1 MAARPSRID
10 EVRHGLLA
18 DLVNGTTPVG
28 TKLPNEQEIAS
39 RFGVSRATVR
49 EAVGGLVESGY
60 LLRRHGSGTFVTLL
74 PSRRHALDATLSYTQ
89 MIRQAGM
96 TPGLRLLSADGAPG
110 RGRTRRPTWR
120 STRARP
126 LRVLERLRTAD
137 ERPVVYSID
146 LIAARRLEGLRDED
160 LDTGLYDVLDS
171 VGLPGP
177 HGLGGAAAGRRR
189 RPPGPAA
196 RRTPWHRAAAD
207 RRGRP
212 HRRRQPGHAVDRVA
226 RAGHLRAPGQPAL
239 LSRLLSRP
247 ARIT

>member
-28 TKLPNEQEIAS
+28 TKLPNEQEIAG

-96 TPGLRLLSADGAPG
+96 TPGLRLLERDGAARPRRG
-110 RGRTRRPTWR
+110 RGGRPGPRR
-120 STRARP
+120 RARP

-137 ERPVVYSID
+137 DRPVVYSID

-171 VGLPGP
+171 VGSRVRTASAVLLPVV
-177 HGLGGAAAGRRR
+177 AD
-189 RPPGPAA
+189 A
-196 RRTPWHRAAAD
+196 RLARLLD
-207 RRGRP
+207 VRRGTALQRIDE
-212 HRRRQPGHAVDRVA
+212 VDRTGDGSPVM
-226 RAGHLRAPGQPAL
+226 RSTEWHVPGIFELRVNRR
-239 LSRLLSRP
+239 S
-247 ARIT
+247 

>member
-96 TPGLRLLSADGAPG
+96 TPGLRLLGATVRPASPDEAADLALDEG
-110 RGRTRRPTWR
+110 T
-120 STRARP
+120 P

-137 ERPVVYSID
+137 DRPVVYSID
-146 LIAARRLEGLRDED
+146 LIAAWRLEGLRDED
-160 LDTGLYDVLDS
+160 LDIGLYDVLDS
-171 VGLPGP
+171 VGFRVRTASAVLLPVV
-177 HGLGGAAAGRRR
+177 AD
-189 RPPGPAA
+189 A
-196 RRTPWHRAAAD
+196 RLARLLD
-207 RRGRP
+207 VRRGTALQRIDE
-212 HRRRQPGHAVDRVA
+212 VDRTGDGSPVM
-226 RAGHLRAPGQPAL
+226 RSTEWHVPGIFELRVNRR
-239 LSRLLSRP
+239 S
-247 ARIT
+247 

>member
-28 TKLPNEQEIAS
+28 TKLPNEQEIAA

-96 TPGLRLLSADGAPG
+96 TPGLRLLSA
-110 RGRTRRPTWR
+110 TVRPATIDEAGDLALDEG
-120 STRARP
+120 TP

-137 ERPVVYSID
+137 ERPVVYSVD
-146 LIAARRLEGLRDED
+146 LIAAQRLEGLRDED

-171 VGLPGP
+171 VGSRVRTASAVLLPVVADARLARL
-177 HGLGGAAAGRRR
+177 LGV
-189 RPPGPAA
+189 
-196 RRTPWHRAAAD
+196 
-207 RRGRP
+207 RRGTALQRIDE
-212 HRRRQPGHAVDRVA
+212 VDRTGDGTPVM
-226 RAGHLRAPGQPAL
+226 RSTEWHVPGIFELRVNRR
-239 LSRLLSRP
+239 S
-247 ARIT
+247 

>member
-28 TKLPNEQEIAS
+28 TKLPNEQEIAT

-96 TPGLRLLSADGAPG
+96 TPGLRLLSATVRPATADEGADLALDEG
-110 RGRTRRPTWR
+110 T
-120 STRARP
+120 P

-137 ERPVVYSID
+137 DRPVVYSVD

-171 VGLPGP
+171 VGSRVRTASAVLLPVVADARLARL
-177 HGLGGAAAGRRR
+177 LGV
-189 RPPGPAA
+189 
-196 RRTPWHRAAAD
+196 
-207 RRGRP
+207 RRGTALQRIDE
-212 HRRRQPGHAVDRVA
+212 VDRTGDGSPVM
-226 RAGHLRAPGQPAL
+226 RSTEWHVPGIFELRVNRR
-239 LSRLLSRP
+239 S
-247 ARIT
+247 